1 MTETHPRA
9 AAANTATGP
18 AADTVRVLVTGAG
31 GPAGIAVIRSLLKRA
46 DVEVLAADMDG
57 WASGLYLVPEDARR
71 IVPAGRSETFV
82 DDVIGM
88 CRADRVDVLFS
99 TVDVELPG
107 LAARR
112 DELAAAGTA
121 LAAPSHETLVTCL
134 DKYRLAQTV
143 SGRARIPVTRLL
155 DRAGIGEDWTFPVIV
170 KPRSGA
176 GSRGVRLIADR
187 AALESL
193 DDDHSILIQENLPG
207 EEFSVDVLAGPDGS
221 VIAAVPRSR
230 ERVDSGV
237 SIAGRTVRRAE
248 LSETAAAV
256 AKAIGL
262 TGVAN
267 VQLRYSTDGVPAL
280 LEVNPRFPGA
290 MPLTIAAGVD
300 MPSLLLE
307 SALGRPVPETVDF
320 VELANV
326 RFLEDVFL
334 DPADVLVS
342 ENAAHAEGAFEES
355 LVE

>member
-1 MTETHPRA
+1 MTQST
-9 AAANTATGP
+9 T
-18 AADTVRVLVTGAG
+18 RVLVTGAG

-46 DVEVLAADMDG
+46 DVEVFAADMDG
-57 WASGLYLVPEDARR
+57 WASGLYLVPEQARR
-71 IVPAGRSETFV
+71 IVPPGKSPQFV
-82 DDVIGM
+82 DDVIAL
-88 CRADRVDVLFS
+88 CAADDVDVLFS

-112 DELAAAGTA
+112 DELAAVGTA

-134 DKYRLAQTV
+134 DKYRLAQAV
-143 SGRARIPVTRLL
+143 DGHARLPETRLL
-155 DRAGIGEDWTFPVIV
+155 DRDGVGAEWVFPVIV

-187 AALESL
+187 AALEAL
-193 DDDHSILIQENLPG
+193 GEDRSIIIQENLPG
-207 EEFSVDVLAGPDGS
+207 EEFSVDVLAGLDGS

-248 LSETAAAV
+248 LSDTAADV
-256 AKAIGL
+256 ARAIGL

-267 VQLRYSTDGVPAL
+267 VQLRYSSDGVPAL

-300 MPSLLLE
+300 MPSLLLDLV
-307 SALGRPVPETVDF
+307 LGRPVPSAVDF
-320 VELANV
+320 AELANV

-334 DPADVLVS
+334 DPRDVLVS
-342 ENAAHAEGAFEES
+342 ENSAHAEGPGE
-355 LVE
+355 